1 VDEAAWAALCPPVR
15 ERYLAEG
22 GQPGPGQS
30 AARVQARE
38 RGRALMLGALR
49 QVSRFRLRRRGPP
62 GPLPPNARI
71 LAVQPDNLGGMLLTT
86 PALRLLKAGLPEC
99 ELTVMAGPWA
109 ADVAAHCPVVD
120 RVEVCPFPGFSPGG
134 GPPRGASPG
143 GTLGPWRLL
152 LEQAAGLSGEGFH
165 LALICH
171 PGFYWGAALAAVAG
185 VPQRVGYDSP
195 DGAPFLSHTL
205 PLPRRPVGAPAR
217 AAPGPHVADLG
228 LALAREALSIAGA
241 EAPGAAGLRPL
252 YEPAPAERAE
262 AARHWRAH
270 SLDQERAVIAIHPA
284 PGAPAKRWT
293 AQRFAIVGD
302 HFAGRYGARIVL
314 TGGPGDV
321 DEARAVARHCHVP
334 PVLLAG
340 QTSFG
345 ALGALLERCRFVVGT
360 DNGALHLATA
370 RGVPT
375 VRLFGP
381 VDPAAWGGW
390 TGPPGPSDA
399 SGATGSY
406 ESLAPPTLSLGATLP
421 CAPCHR
427 LDLPPWEAVS
437 GAGEGAYPCMR
448 DLTAEGVIA
457 AAERV
462 WALTEGMAAAR
473 GR

>member
-1 VDEAAWAALCPPVR
+1 MDSAAWAALCPPVR

-22 GQPGPGQS
+22 RQPGSVQPAGRQQGR
-30 AARVQARE
+30 ARVRQ
-38 RGRALMLGALR
+38 RGRALLLGALH
-49 QVSRFRLRRRGPP
+49 QVTRYRLRRRGPP

-71 LAVQPDNLGGMLLTT
+71 LVIQPDNLGGMLLTT

-120 RVEVCPFPGFSPGG
+120 RVEVCPFPGFAPAGGATPGSRRGVGVWGRGACCWSRPPGSPGKG
-134 GPPRGASPG
+134 STWPSTATPAS
-143 GTLGPWRLL
+143 T
-152 LEQAAGLSGEGFH
+152 
-165 LALICH
+165 
-171 PGFYWGAALAAVAG
+171 GAAPWQG
-185 VPQRVGYDSP
+185 WPGCRTGWDTTSP

-205 PLPRRPVGAPAR
+205 PLPPRPVGAPAR
-217 AAPGPHVADLG
+217 ASPGPHVADLG
-228 LALAREALSIAGA
+228 LALSWEALSIAGQR
-241 EAPGAAGLRPL
+241 APLAADLRPL
-252 YEPAPAERAE
+252 YEPSPAERAE

-270 SLDQERAVIAIHPA
+270 NLDQEGAVIAVHPA

-302 HFAGRYGARIVL
+302 HFAHRYGARIVL

-321 DEARAVARHCHVP
+321 EEARAVARHSHTP

-381 VDPAAWGGW
+381 VDPAAWRGW
-390 TGPPGPSDA
+390 PGP
-399 SGATGSY
+399 TGVS
-406 ESLAPPTLSLGATLP
+406 EAPGPIAPPTVTLSATLP

-427 LDLPPWEAVS
+427 LDLPPWETVS
-437 GAGEGAYPCMR
+437 GTGEGAYPCMR